1 MVPVARDAMLDGIYS
16 LMFRGHAGFG
26 AGMIILQNGVITGAD
41 AQGALYDGSY
51 VELGTDLRMDFTITV
66 PPGVTLVQ
74 GTPAKPEQYTISD
87 RTIFPRRAL
96 DSGEPVLMD
105 LPPGPVNVIF
115 RRLRALGV

>member
-1 MVPVARDAMLDGIYS
+1 MLPVARDTMLDGIYS
-16 LMFRGHAGFG
+16 IIFRGRADWGT
-26 AGMIILQNGVITGAD
+26 GMIILQNGVITGAD

-51 VELGTDLRMDFTITV
+51 AELGTDLRVDFTMTV

-74 GTPAKPEQYTISD
+74 GTPARPEQYMISA
-87 RTIFPRRAL
+87 RTIFPKRAL

-115 RRLRALGV
+115 RRLRALGA